1 VGCINI
7 PILLTAKFLNTLN
20 AKYIIAG
27 YNKMSEHDRQKINVK
42 LLVSHTKKFL
52 YLLAIIPFLAFIVL
66 ITTISLDKAIGGYCL
81 IVTILTCWFFVF
93 TKRVGLR

>member
-1 VGCINI
+1 MGFINI

-42 LLVSHTKKFL
+42 LLVSSTKKFL

-66 ITTISLDKAIGGYCL
+66 ITTISLDMAIGGYCL
-81 IVTILTCWFFVF
+81 IVTILTCCFFVF